1 MNSSP
6 NDPPGVT
13 CSTGHP
19 LDTVGKRLRR
29 DQISDDTVRYGWES
43 IGAEMSDTSIM
54 TIDGLEAQIGKKPAN
69 IDLKVIDHLDVGAR
83 KWAEMCSLMFIALST
98 NEGSVATIAGGIAGF
113 IEAEEK
119 RLKLPLTSID
129 DSFGISPGAGFGSL
143 LVLPGIGETLRINGH
158 ISDYDAESITVSVSE
173 CYIHCAKAIIRS
185 DFWSPVYKAHSTDDP
200 IQTIDHS
207 RFLALATS
215 DEDGNADLS
224 PKGDPSSALA
234 IADGEY
240 IWLADRPG
248 NRRADSFRNML
259 RQPKVAGIFLSPG
272 QSQVQIFQGVA
283 EPTYHAMRERLAVQE
298 RVPKIATRISIA
310 NLRSE
315 TSQAIET
322 SRIWTRETAN
332 ISPSKILGEHLKLN
346 KKRSVSARI
355 VGTVSGIPGVLEK
368 SLEADYKK
376 NLY

>member
-1 MNSSP
+1 
-6 NDPPGVT
+6 
-13 CSTGHP
+13 
-19 LDTVGKRLRR
+19 
-29 DQISDDTVRYGWES
+29 
-43 IGAEMSDTSIM
+43 MSDTSIM